1 MIERLKESH
10 GGVIGFK
17 VSGKVTAEEVEGIE
31 EQIRFLI
38 AERGN
43 RPIGIVADLTEME
56 SVDWKAR
63 WEEMRFLQKYTNHI
77 ARIAV
82 IGADK
87 WEEVAGMAITGTALL
102 QGETVY
108 FHSSESLHAWQ
119 WARASKHAL
128 EASPGKQIY
137 AGTGIWKD
145 YKPEFDI

>member
-1 MIERLKESH
+1 MIERLKESN

-17 VSGKVTAEEVEGIE
+17 ATGKITAEEVEAFE
-31 EQIRFLI
+31 EQIKFLI
-38 AERGN
+38 AERRN
-43 RPIGIVADLTEME
+43 RPIGIVADVSEME
-56 SVDWKAR
+56 GVDWKAR

-119 WARASKHAL
+119 WARTSKHAQ
-128 EASPGKQIY
+128 EAHPQKVY
-137 AGTGIWKD
+137 AATGIWKD
-145 YKPEFDI
+145 YQPEFDL